1 MASLPRGGGEGGL
14 GRMQDRS
21 RRMAGLA
28 SPSNTLRS
36 PGPLTRPA
44 ARDRAFFG
52 GGAVDRGWV
61 GGGAVGERRDGIHRA
76 RAADVAAGPAAGRT
90 HPAELSVRG
99 RHVGVFGGEKEGNKG
114 ACLMMHWSDMS
125 TARPRLR
132 LFVGRHGVVE
142 ACRVKRL
149 RPATHPYSPPAPAW
163 PQTRIRAP
171 SSCRA
176 FGRRWCASRAS
187 PGIWK
192 PFACSDPKV
201 GAGGGAMGRAW
212 RGGSRAGVFFDTTA
226 PLCSRKDCSGCA
238 GPVCGIV
245 ACLPLLAG
253 PARRVC
259 RHLPSQRMR
268 APPPQ
273 AQSRRRRTLEVL
285 LSQTPW
291 TSRPACDSGGARP
304 DCATA

>member
-1 MASLPRGGGEGGL
+1 MVEGEGGGSEGIRRILSLASLPRGGGEGGL

-132 LFVGRHGVVE
+132 LFVGRHGVVK

-149 RPATHPYSPPAPAW
+149 RPATHPYSPPGSRLAADAHSGSFFVPCVWAQVVCESGIAW
-163 PQTRIRAP
+163 DLEAIRLFRPKGGRWGWCDGPCVAGRE
-171 SSCRA
+171 SCR
-176 FGRRWCASRAS
+176 S
-187 PGIWK
+187 
-192 PFACSDPKV
+192 
-201 GAGGGAMGRAW
+201 
-212 RGGSRAGVFFDTTA
+212 FF
-226 PLCSRKDCSGCA
+226 
-238 GPVCGIV
+238 
-245 ACLPLLAG
+245 
-253 PARRVC
+253 
-259 RHLPSQRMR
+259 
-268 APPPQ
+268 
-273 AQSRRRRTLEVL
+273 
-285 LSQTPW
+285 
-291 TSRPACDSGGARP
+291 
-304 DCATA
+304 